1 MPNQTKTLTLG
12 GAASSLDIFLSDAGG
27 VAVQANYV
35 GYELVDAANSIVF
48 SGVATNP
55 ATGQYA
61 ASGVIPALLQTVD
74 PGTSVAL
81 GTWKVNWD
89 IITAANTFQSA
100 TELFC
105 VQEVTVKIGFE
116 TPGSKTF
123 NIYDAVRVD
132 LGADD
137 NLFDDGFLGRVTTKA
152 VRRLNHR
159 LGLSATSRPKG
170 IPGNLGATRLKVSP
184 ITLDLSAGT
193 ITPDNDELCDLVI
206 MQSEVII
213 LESEINA
220 LKRLAASGSG
230 PFAASVASASQD
242 GISVQNAD
250 GVRVDISGG
259 RLANRVQLYKFSAK
273 TARDEL
279 EMAIKTFL
287 GRNTGNFSKLVY

>member
-12 GAASSLDIFLSDAGG
+12 GDISSLDIFLSDAGG
-27 VAVQANYV
+27 VAVQANHV
-35 GYELVDAANSIVF
+35 GFELLDAANSVVV
-48 SGVATNP
+48 SGIATNP

-61 ASGVIPALLQTVD
+61 ASGVIPSLLQTVN
-74 PGTSVAL
+74 PGTPVAL

-89 IITAANTFQSA
+89 IITAANTFQAA

-105 VQEVTVKIGFE
+105 VQEVTVKIGF
-116 TPGSKTF
+116 TPSTDKTF
-123 NIYDAVRVD
+123 NIYDAIRVD

-137 NLFDDGFLGRVTTKA
+137 NMFDDGFLGRVTTKA
-152 VRRLNHR
+152 VRRMNHR
-159 LGLSATSRPKG
+159 LGLSVTNRPKG
-170 IPGNLGATRLKVSP
+170 IPGTFGSRRLKVSP

-193 ITPDNDELCDLVI
+193 IEPNNDEICDLVI
-206 MQSEVII
+206 MQCEVIL

-242 GISVQNAD
+242 GISVTNAD

-279 EMAIKTFL
+279 EASIKAFL
-287 GRNTGNFSKLVY
+287 GRQTGNYSKLVY